1 MKKRIFEY
9 FSKFEIGLWISSVAV
24 IVLSYTLSGNDQWM
38 YMLTSLIGVTSL
50 IFIAKGNVTGQV
62 LMVIFCLLYG
72 VISYSYRYYGEM
84 ITYLGMSM
92 PISIASVVTWMR
104 HPFEGRKSEVKVSS
118 LKWKDY
124 LIIGIVGV
132 MATAFFGWLLMLL
145 KTANL
150 AFSILSILTSVVAVL
165 LSMRRSPVYALGY
178 ALNDVVLIILWL
190 MASAENPDYL
200 GMVFCFAAF
209 LANDLYGFVSWKRM
223 ERRQKI
229 ASECPKRARANDL

>member
-1 MKKRIFEY
+1 MKKRLFEY

-24 IVLSYTLSGNDQWM
+24 IILSYTLSGNDQWM

-50 IFIAKGNVTGQV
+50 IFIAKGNVMGQV
-62 LMVIFCLLYG
+62 LMVVFCMLYG

-92 PISIASVVTWMR
+92 PISLASVVTWMS
-104 HPFEGRKSEVKVSS
+104 HPFEGRKNEVKVSS
-118 LKWKDY
+118 LNWKDY
-124 LIIGIVGV
+124 AVIGVVVVI
-132 MATAFFGWLLMLL
+132 ATAFFGWLLVLL

-150 AFSILSILTSVVAVL
+150 IFSILSIFTSVVAVL

-178 ALNDVVLIILWL
+178 ALNDVVLIVLWL
-190 MASAENPDYL
+190 MASAENSDYL
-200 GMVFCFAAF
+200 GMVFCFLAF

-223 ERRQKI
+223 ERRQRGCQNGR
-229 ASECPKRARANDL
+229 E

>member
-1 MKKRIFEY
+1 MKRRFFEY

-62 LMVIFCLLYG
+62 MMVVFCLLYG

-92 PISIASVVTWMR
+92 PISIVSVVTWMR

-118 LKWKDY
+118 LNWKDY
-124 LIIGIVGV
+124 AVICVVGV
-132 MATAFFGWLLMLL
+132 IATAGFGWLLMLL

-150 AFSILSILTSVVAVL
+150 IFSILSVFTSVVAVL
-165 LSMRRSPVYALGY
+165 LSMRRSPLYALGY
-178 ALNDVVLIILWL
+178 ALNDVVLIVLWL
-190 MASAENPDYL
+190 MASAENSDYL
-200 GMVFCFAAF
+200 GMVFCFLAF

-223 ERRQKI
+223 ERRQRSKI
-229 ASECPKRARANDL
+229 KGL

>member
-1 MKKRIFEY
+1 MRKNVLEY
-9 FSKFEIGLWISSVAV
+9 FTKFEIGLWLSSVVV
-24 IVLSYTLSGNDQWM
+24 IILSYSLSGNDQWM

-50 IFIAKGNVTGQV
+50 IFIAKGNVAGQV

-118 LKWKDY
+118 LRSKDY
-124 LIIGIVGV
+124 LVIGVVGV
-132 MATAFFGWLLMLL
+132 IATAFFGWLLMLL

-150 AFSILSILTSVVAVL
+150 IFRILSIFTSVVAVL

-178 ALNDVVLIILWL
+178 ALNDVVLIVLWL
-190 MASAENPDYL
+190 MASADNPDYL
-200 GMVFCFAAF
+200 GMVFCFLAF
-209 LANDLYGFVSWKRM
+209 LANDLYGFVSWRRM
-223 ERRQKI
+223 ERRQKNVI
-229 ASECPKRARANDL
+229 GVPKIGANR